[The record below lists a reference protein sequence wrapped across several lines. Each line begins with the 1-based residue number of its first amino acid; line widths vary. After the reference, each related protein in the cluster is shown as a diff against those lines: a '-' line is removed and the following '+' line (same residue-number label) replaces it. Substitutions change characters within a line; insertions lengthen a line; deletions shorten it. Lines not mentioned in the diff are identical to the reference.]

1 MTMETNDLIKTGGDA
16 TLPSTGDP
24 TTDMLVR
31 KGVEVASK
39 AGESLGNWLSDA
51 IDVMVDAILGKQS

>member
-1 MTMETNDLIKTGGDA
+1 METNDLIKTGGDA

-24 TTDMLVR
+24 MTDKLVL
-31 KGVEVASK
+31 KGVEIASK

-51 IDVMVDAILGKQS
+51 IDDLVDAILGKQS